1 MDPEIE
7 DVIQEHSEYYNQ
19 SNELISDQVDQ
30 FLEIFMI
37 KIEKA

>member
-30 FLEIFMI
+30 FLEIFMK